1 MSNQINL
8 KCLEKWISN
17 VSIYPPGEI
26 FFQAPKSQ
34 EKKERRC
41 KEICEQLYRFN
52 WEDSKHPNPV
62 GTVREIVRE
71 MVVLDKLF
79 EYNAFPAEYMNIVK
93 LVAKFQKH
101 AYHLYHELEDM
112 HKQHPALA
120 EYYKEW
126 RLGLVHI
133 HLNSLHWGADII
145 RLPREGQYADAM
157 GKQYIDDVER
167 TFKEMK

>member
-8 KCLEKWISN
+8 KCLEKWINN
-17 VSIYPPGEI
+17 VSVYPPAEI

-52 WEDSKHPNPV
+52 WENSKNPNPV

-79 EYNAFPAEYMNIVK
+79 EYNPFPPKYENVVK
-93 LVAKFQKH
+93 LVAKLQKH
-101 AYHLYHELEDM
+101 AYHLFEVLEDM

-120 EYYKEW
+120 EYYKGW
-126 RLGLVHI
+126 RLGMVQI
-133 HLNSLHWGADII
+133 HLNSVLWGKDIL
-145 RLPREGQYADAM
+145 RLGNDETTINKYM
-157 GKQYIDDVER
+157 NDVE
-167 TFKEMK
+167 KA